1 MATPLIR
8 TPQISGGVF
17 YAFAS
22 ASRDLA
28 KTFNN
33 DQLKFQFSKYAL
45 LNIPNIE
52 VPLHKENFIQFRS
65 IDGAIFNGLN
75 ADNNVNLAE
84 SFQNYALN
92 IEALLMADNDYDTN
106 LKRSVAERVFFK
118 WLKEIGAIRYRTAT
132 STEKSTTA
140 GTLFTEET
148 IATSGTR
155 RYGRVVEYLG
165 DIDVT
170 NNVDKGGQA
179 YTEIYLN
186 VPTKVGNTPVVL
198 FEAISDSNYMPDMII
213 TPGNSE
219 YIYGRNSTTL
229 HPDGLSTFAFYD
241 EDVAVTY
248 TDPNAQWWLTPNPDS
263 YFTEPTTFTNPTS
276 VQITKYP
283 GDYPGADPFTPI
295 TYQRSKLDGVSID
308 WNADN
313 YYDIAVDPEIST
325 IQEYNSSFKAKNF
338 SFNAILVYYDLYDVS
353 NPNDRVTNLYGVI
366 LIDNVTDTPSTSYIQ
381 RFEKFKPNTIT
392 GLNGNSYGLK
402 LNLNFDTSV
411 DNATIETIINDYS
424 QFSMDLFIDTS
435 VQLQEATR
443 VLLQSQNSLIDI
455 NNRVNALETMIFSQE
470 DVNELKDRMTTIE
483 AQVNNAQ
490 LALSSSTSII
500 DLIANTNDTIT
511 QIINGTIPVNLQYN
525 TDVLR
530 EGPGI
535 ALDKS
540 TPNKVKIT
548 NIVQQFNINGLYI
561 DNLFTTPITS
571 TSPLDLN
578 QTLIK
583 AYTRLEQF
591 TNMIRINTVNT
602 ALSDIK
608 IYIDDSSISFKEG
621 QTIRFSFDTT
631 LNINGKNIIIYTDKL
646 DRFGFG
652 SLGYAIATI
661 STADIS
667 TKPIFELICI
677 DEINYIFAIDILK

>member
-1 MATPLIR
+1 
-8 TPQISGGVF
+8 
-17 YAFAS
+17 
-22 ASRDLA
+22 
-28 KTFNN
+28 
-33 DQLKFQFSKYAL
+33 

-148 IATSGTR
+148 VATSGTR

-283 GDYPGADPFTPI
+283 GDYPGADTFTPI

-455 NNRVNALETMIFSQE
+455 NNRVNVLETMIFSQE

>member
-8 TPQISGGVF
+8 TPQVSGGVF

-92 IEALLMADNDYDTN
+92 IEALLMSDNDFDTT
-106 LKRSVAERVFFK
+106 LKKSVAERVFFK
-118 WLKEIGAIRYRTAT
+118 WLKEIGVIRYRTAST
-132 STEKSTTA
+132 TEKSSTA

-148 IATSGTR
+148 TATSGTR
-155 RYGRVVEYLG
+155 RYNRVVEYLG

-198 FEAISDSNYMPDMII
+198 FETISDSNYMPDMII

-241 EDVAVTY
+241 EDSAVTY

-276 VQITKYP
+276 IQITKYDS
-283 GDYPGADPFTPI
+283 DYPGADPFTPI
-295 TYQRSKLDGVSID
+295 TYLRSKLDGVSID
-308 WNADN
+308 WNADD

-353 NPNDRVTNLYGVI
+353 NPDDRATNLYGVI
-366 LIDNVTDTPSTSYIQ
+366 FIDNVTDTPSTSYIQ
-381 RFEKFKPNTIT
+381 RFEKFKPNLIT

-455 NNRVNALETMIFSQE
+455 NNRVTTLEGMVFSQE
-470 DVNELKDRMTTIE
+470 DVNELKNRMTTLE

-511 QIINGTIPVNLQYN
+511 QIVNGTIPVNLQYN

-530 EGPGI
+530 EGAGI

-548 NIVQQFNINGLYI
+548 NVTQQFNINALYS
-561 DNLFTTPITS
+561 DSAFTTPITS
-571 TSPLDLN
+571 TAPLDLN
-578 QTLIK
+578 QTAIK
-583 AYTRLEQF
+583 TYTRLEQF
-591 TNMIRINTVNT
+591 TNMIRINTANT

-652 SLGYAIATI
+652 SLGYAIATVA
-661 STADIS
+661 TADIS

-677 DEINYIFAIDILK
+677 DEINYIFAIDIIK

>member
-1 MATPLIR
+1 
-8 TPQISGGVF
+8 
-17 YAFAS
+17 
-22 ASRDLA
+22 
-28 KTFNN
+28 
-33 DQLKFQFSKYAL
+33 
-45 LNIPNIE
+45 LN
-52 VPLHKENFIQFRS
+52 H
-65 IDGAIFNGLN
+65 
-75 ADNNVNLAE
+75 
-84 SFQNYALN
+84 
-92 IEALLMADNDYDTN
+92 
-106 LKRSVAERVFFK
+106 
-118 WLKEIGAIRYRTAT
+118 
-132 STEKSTTA
+132 
-140 GTLFTEET
+140 
-148 IATSGTR
+148 
-155 RYGRVVEYLG
+155 
-165 DIDVT
+165 
-170 NNVDKGGQA
+170 
-179 YTEIYLN
+179 
-186 VPTKVGNTPVVL
+186 
-198 FEAISDSNYMPDMII
+198 
-213 TPGNSE
+213 
-219 YIYGRNSTTL
+219 
-229 HPDGLSTFAFYD
+229 
-241 EDVAVTY
+241 
-248 TDPNAQWWLTPNPDS
+248 
-263 YFTEPTTFTNPTS
+263 
-276 VQITKYP
+276 
-283 GDYPGADPFTPI
+283 
-295 TYQRSKLDGVSID
+295 
-308 WNADN
+308 
-313 YYDIAVDPEIST
+313 
-325 IQEYNSSFKAKNF
+325 
-338 SFNAILVYYDLYDVS
+338 
-353 NPNDRVTNLYGVI
+353 
-366 LIDNVTDTPSTSYIQ
+366 
-381 RFEKFKPNTIT
+381 
-392 GLNGNSYGLK
+392 
-402 LNLNFDTSV
+402 
-411 DNATIETIINDYS
+411 
-424 QFSMDLFIDTS
+424 S